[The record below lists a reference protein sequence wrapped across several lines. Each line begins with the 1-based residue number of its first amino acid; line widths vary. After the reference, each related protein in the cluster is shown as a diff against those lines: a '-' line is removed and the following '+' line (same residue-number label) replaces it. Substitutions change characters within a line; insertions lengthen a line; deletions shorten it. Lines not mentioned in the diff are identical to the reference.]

1 MTTGSDDHI
10 HQPPDAS
17 QAPRFT
23 GPRTF
28 GRLPHTTELAGVD
41 VAVYGMP
48 WDGSTSFR
56 SGARSGPEAVR
67 SMSSLLRPYNP
78 VAEVLVFG
86 ALSAI
91 DYGDAPTVPGY
102 IEETLTRIEDFVS
115 TLVQRNIVGVGVGG
129 DHSVTLAELRAL
141 ARRHG
146 PLGLVQLDSH
156 TDLWDLYFGQPLSH
170 GTVFRRA
177 IEERIIDPGRVIQAG
192 MRGSL
197 YAASD
202 VDAPRELGVEM
213 IPWAELTTLA
223 PSEFAERARRRIG
236 AGPAFLTFDVDFVDP
251 AFCPGT
257 GTPEVGGPTS
267 HQALGYLRALTGIE
281 FVGYDVV
288 EVAPQYDPA
297 QITALFAANVMYE
310 MLSLIAA
317 RGRREAVGATHAAA
331 PDRT

>member
-1 MTTGSDDHI
+1 MTSGSDQPI

-28 GRLPHTTELAGVD
+28 GRLPHTTDLSGVD

-56 SGARSGPEAVR
+56 SGARFGPEAVR
-67 SMSSLLRPYNP
+67 SASSLLRPYNP
-78 VAEVLVFG
+78 VAQVLVFG

-102 IEETLTRIEDFVS
+102 IEETLTRIEDFVG
-115 TLVQRNIVGVGVGG
+115 TLVERGVVGIGVGG

-156 TDLWDLYFGQPLSH
+156 TDLWDLYFGKPLSH

-177 IEERIIDPGRVIQAG
+177 IEEGTIDGGRVIQAG

-202 VDAPRELGVEM
+202 VDVPRELGVEV
-213 IPWAELTTLA
+213 IPWAELATLSA
-223 PSEFAERARRRIG
+223 SEFAERARRRVG
-236 AGPAFLTFDVDFVDP
+236 TGPAFMTFDVDFVDP

-267 HQALGYLRALTGIE
+267 HEALGYLRGLTGIE

-288 EVAPQYDPA
+288 EVAPQYDPS
-297 QITALFAANVMYE
+297 QITALLAANVMYE
-310 MLSLIAA
+310 MLSLVAL
-317 RGRREAVGATHAAA
+317 RGGAEAVGATHGAA
-331 PDRT
+331 PDRA